1 MPKNLEVRGQ
11 VCLQIQTER
20 ERERDGQGQRAIKQM
35 WQRVTVT
42 DSKRKV
48 WGVIAQLFSASL
60 GSIPDLSHATG
71 CVVLGHLIDLIKF

>member
-1 MPKNLEVRGQ
+1 
-11 VCLQIQTER
+11 
-20 ERERDGQGQRAIKQM
+20 M

-42 DSKRKV
+42 ESKRKV

>member
-11 VCLQIQTER
+11 VCLQIQT

-42 DSKRKV
+42 ESKRKV